1 MDPKQEALDNA
12 LIRAAHFGDLEGAK
26 KAIKSGANIHARG
39 ERPVRAAILNK
50 QRDMIRFLMQLGARI
65 TAAEVAMG
73 FFNDNDVADGKKLLS
88 LADSG
93 KFGVVSRRVSI
104 TDFHDKQCE
113 GRMFADG
120 SVLALVSD
128 FLGNV
133 HPCVIS
139 EELMKRVR

>member
-73 FFNDNDVADGKKLLS
+73 FFNDNDVADGV
-88 LADSG
+88 G
-93 KFGVVSRRVSI
+93 
-104 TDFHDKQCE
+104 
-113 GRMFADG
+113 
-120 SVLALVSD
+120 
-128 FLGNV
+128 
-133 HPCVIS
+133 HPGC
-139 EELMKRVR
+139 